1 METKEFTR
9 KELYDLVWSISISK
23 LTLEYAFSNEGLKR
37 LCKQF
42 EIPMP
47 DNGYW
52 MKLKFNKEIE
62 KTKFNPLF
70 DGEDKIILTIREDGN
85 LVNIDQSPL
94 TIRTKEILSD
104 AKSPL
109 IVPEK
114 LSNPDILIQNTK
126 TFHDKR
132 KNDHYYRDEKIDTV
146 SIFVVQDNY
155 SRAIRIMDAF
165 IKSLKYRGH
174 SFRRDINK
182 RGPCIVVN
190 DVEFHFEIR
199 EKNKRIP
206 SDKPYGSSTYIP
218 TGILIIKIGESY
230 KAKEWSDGTVKL
242 ENQLA
247 KIVAKIELEAKEE
260 LAWREECRLHHIK
273 MEEEE
278 KIRKE
283 FQKKREFELQRT
295 KELFN
300 NAIYHNKA
308 KIVREYLN
316 ELETKASL
324 NNQLT
329 IELQD
334 WLKWAKD
341 KTDWFDPM
349 IKKEDIL
356 LYESDKEDL
365 IQIKKKEN
373 NFYRY

>member
-1 METKEFTR
+1 M
-9 KELYDLVWSISISK
+9 
-23 LTLEYAFSNEGLKR
+23 
-37 LCKQF
+37 
-42 EIPMP
+42 
-47 DNGYW
+47 
-52 MKLKFNKEIE
+52 
-62 KTKFNPLF
+62 
-70 DGEDKIILTIREDGN
+70 
-85 LVNIDQSPL
+85 
-94 TIRTKEILSD
+94 
-104 AKSPL
+104 
-109 IVPEK
+109 
-114 LSNPDILIQNTK
+114 
-126 TFHDKR
+126 
-132 KNDHYYRDEKIDTV
+132 
-146 SIFVVQDNY
+146 
-155 SRAIRIMDAF
+155 
-165 IKSLKYRGH
+165 
-174 SFRRDINK
+174 
-182 RGPCIVVN
+182 
-190 DVEFHFEIR
+190 
-199 EKNKRIP
+199 
-206 SDKPYGSSTYIP
+206 DKPYGSSTYIP

-273 MEEEE
+273 MEEE
-278 KIRKE
+278 RKN
-283 FQKKREFELQRT
+283 KKGIPEEREFELQRT

-300 NAIYHNKA
+300 NAIYYNKA

-316 ELETKASL
+316 ELETKAL
-324 NNQLT
+324 DNQLT

>member
-1 METKEFTR
+1 M
-9 KELYDLVWSISISK
+9 
-23 LTLEYAFSNEGLKR
+23 
-37 LCKQF
+37 
-42 EIPMP
+42 
-47 DNGYW
+47 
-52 MKLKFNKEIE
+52 
-62 KTKFNPLF
+62 
-70 DGEDKIILTIREDGN
+70 
-85 LVNIDQSPL
+85 
-94 TIRTKEILSD
+94 
-104 AKSPL
+104 
-109 IVPEK
+109 
-114 LSNPDILIQNTK
+114 
-126 TFHDKR
+126 
-132 KNDHYYRDEKIDTV
+132 
-146 SIFVVQDNY
+146 
-155 SRAIRIMDAF
+155 
-165 IKSLKYRGH
+165 
-174 SFRRDINK
+174 
-182 RGPCIVVN
+182 
-190 DVEFHFEIR
+190 
-199 EKNKRIP
+199 
-206 SDKPYGSSTYIP
+206 DKPYGSSTYIP